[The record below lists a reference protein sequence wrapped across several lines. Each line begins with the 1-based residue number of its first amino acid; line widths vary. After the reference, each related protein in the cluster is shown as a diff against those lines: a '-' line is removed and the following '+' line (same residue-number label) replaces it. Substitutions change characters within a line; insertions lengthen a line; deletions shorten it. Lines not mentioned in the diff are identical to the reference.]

1 MPNEVNP
8 IDPMN
13 PTGDG
18 KSPAERMKR
27 GMPNV
32 DPAVQKD
39 FAERLQKYIDQGK
52 EERAARNEY
61 KKVEANT
68 RVGGVG
74 GGGGGMGGN
83 KLSNRD
89 LTKAYKKGGKVQ
101 KFNDGGMSLEE
112 MYPGAKITRAGAQP
126 PPEEGGKGSE
136 QHIRNLE
143 ALRYKRGNAN
153 AKPELFEE
161 PKGKGKTGGGGG
173 GIPKLNRDLTK
184 AYKKGGSVSS
194 ASKRAD
200 GCCIKGKT
208 KGKIV

>member
-1 MPNEVNP
+1 VPNEVNP

-74 GGGGGMGGN
+74 GGGGGGMGVN

-89 LTKAYKKGGKVQ
+89 LTKAYKKGG
-101 KFNDGGMSLEE
+101 
-112 MYPGAKITRAGAQP
+112 
-126 PPEEGGKGSE
+126 
-136 QHIRNLE
+136 
-143 ALRYKRGNAN
+143 
-153 AKPELFEE
+153 
-161 PKGKGKTGGGGG
+161 
-173 GIPKLNRDLTK
+173 
-184 AYKKGGSVSS
+184 SVSL